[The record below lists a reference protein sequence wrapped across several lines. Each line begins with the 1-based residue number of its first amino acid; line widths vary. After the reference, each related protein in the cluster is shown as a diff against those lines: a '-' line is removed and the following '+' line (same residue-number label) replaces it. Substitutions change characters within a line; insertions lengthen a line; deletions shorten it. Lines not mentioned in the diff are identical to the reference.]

1 MPNRK
6 KSDRVITKAVFDM
19 RTGLLLEEESFPYEG
34 EWELLAGEEP
44 EVEEET
50 EGREED
56 EVEGEEDA
64 GIPAETMSAFL
75 AELGRLQ
82 GTLQTPAS
90 TSKPN
95 PSTAPQVI
103 DQRTQV
109 PPAAQLPWMQMKPEE
124 MGLEIKD
131 KSKFDN
137 FMNSFGQTVRS
148 QVTGDI
154 PQMFNKAINEAL
166 DMREAA
172 KDFWEANADLKP
184 AKAFIASR
192 ASIIAAA
199 EPNLPLIVAYERAG
213 KEIRD
218 SLKNLGYKGKGKT
231 EGTPGIPRGGRTTPK
246 SNGKGKKEDS
256 NDVASL
262 MARRMGLTQPK
273 TKK

>member
-1 MPNRK
+1 MK
-6 KSDRVITKAVFDM
+6 
-19 RTGLLLEEESFPYEG
+19 TGQLLEEESYPYDG
-34 EWELLAGEEP
+34 EWALLDGEES
-44 EVEEET
+44 EVEEEV
-50 EGREED
+50 EEE
-56 EVEGEEDA
+56 EVEEGDDD

-82 GTLQTPAS
+82 GTLQPSAPTQP
-90 TSKPN
+90 T

-109 PPAAQLPWMQMKPEE
+109 PPAAQLPWMQMKSEE

-131 KSKFDN
+131 KNKFDN
-137 FMNSFGQTVRS
+137 FMHSFGQTVRS

-256 NDVASL
+256 NDVAAL
-262 MARRMGLTQPK
+262 MARRMGLTQTK